1 MVFVHSLAS
10 GCSTLSTSRLLSVQV
25 FQSFSTAFDAA
36 FEEIWLAF
44 SAGATLVCATAE
56 MMKSGADLVDTLR
69 ALHITVLDTTPTNL
83 GILGAPKELPEV
95 HTIIVG
101 GEACPGHV
109 VDAWQPGRRF
119 LNTYGPTETTVVASW
134 AELFS
139 GAPVTIGKAM
149 PHYRL
154 SVRDE
159 QMAEV
164 EPGDEGELVIGG
176 PGVAKGYLNLPE
188 QTQEKFITLPGIGR
202 CYRSGDIVKEDVE
215 ACSRT
220 APPHPA
226 AQLQPAAPPPSSLG
240 TCAVRR
246 ATSCTLAER
255 MHRSRSVAIVL
266 SSRTSRRISRAWAA
280 RSR

>member
-139 GAPVTIGKAM
+139 GQAVTIGKAM

-202 CYRSGDIVKEDVE
+202 CYRSGDIVREDVE
-215 ACSRT
+215 ARRA
-220 APPHPA
+220 APPCA
-226 AQLQPAAPPPSSLG
+226 AQLQPAVLPLRAPLARAL
-240 TCAVRR
+240 CAGQPLVPWQSGR
-246 ATSCTLAER
+246 TGQDSWLSC
-255 MHRSRSVAIVL
+255 
-266 SSRTSRRISRAWAA
+266 
-280 RSR
+280 